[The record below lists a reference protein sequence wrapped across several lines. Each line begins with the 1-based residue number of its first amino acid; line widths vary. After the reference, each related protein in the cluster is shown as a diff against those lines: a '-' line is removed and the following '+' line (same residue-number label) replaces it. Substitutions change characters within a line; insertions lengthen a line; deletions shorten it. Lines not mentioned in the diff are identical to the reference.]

1 MTTTHVWMNYDLGVQ
16 GDYTGLYTWLDGM
29 GAMECADSTAFFTLD
44 IGDGDD
50 IFALLRDGLEEAVEL
65 STRSRIYV
73 FCSRRGRIRAGF
85 VVGKRKR
92 APWEG
97 YAAADT
103 SEDDVNDDDD

>member
-1 MTTTHVWMNYDLGVQ
+1 MTTTHVWLNYDLGVQ
-16 GDYTGLYTWLDGM
+16 GDYAGLYTWLDGL

-44 IGDGDD
+44 IDDDDD

-65 STRSRIYV
+65 SARARVYV
-73 FCSRRGRIRAGF
+73 CCSRRGRTRAGF

-97 YAAADT
+97 YAASDA
-103 SEDDVNDDDD
+103 SGDDVNDDCD